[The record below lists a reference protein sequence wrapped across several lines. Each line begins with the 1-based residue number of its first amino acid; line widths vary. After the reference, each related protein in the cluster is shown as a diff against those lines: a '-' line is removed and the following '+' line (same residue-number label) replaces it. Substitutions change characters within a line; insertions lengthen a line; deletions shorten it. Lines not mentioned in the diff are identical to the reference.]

1 MKDDFFSTM
10 AREYGPEAADA
21 TRAAFAVYIMDFA
34 KAILHGDAAHRS
46 WLHEAAGCYVAGKPM
61 PTPKSSAAPEG
72 AITIEPV
79 GSLTYFVRE
88 SNRIEGIHRD
98 PTKEELEITH
108 AFANLR
114 RPPTI
119 TDLKDLVKVYQP
131 NAKPRFVQG
140 LDVRVGKHIPPRGGP
155 HVHDALKRLLEEIG
169 AGQHTPYSAHQVYE
183 TLHPFTDGN
192 GRSGRALWLWMVGGA
207 APLGFLHG
215 WYYQSLSG
223 ERLPQTSEQ
232 PKEKE

>member
-1 MKDDFFSTM
+1 MISDKRIEELSYEIEL
-10 AREYGPEAADA
+10 EYGYDDSVYIDRRSATDAIRQALEEDRATRTSPEAA
-21 TRAAFAVYIMDFA
+21 
-34 KAILHGDAAHRS
+34 L
-46 WLHEAAGCYVAGKPM
+46 
-61 PTPKSSAAPEG
+61 
-72 AITIEPV
+72 IEPV

-98 PTKEELEITH
+98 PTEDELKITH
-108 AFANLR
+108 AFANLKR
-114 RPPTI
+114 VPTI

-155 HVHDALKRLLEEIG
+155 HVQEALKRLLEEIG

-192 GRSGRALWLWMVGGA
+192 GRSGRALWLWMVGGE
-207 APLGFLHG
+207 APLGFLHAY
-215 WYYQSLSG
+215 YYQSLQT
-223 ERLPQTSEQ
+223 ERRPQRSSE
-232 PKEKE
+232 